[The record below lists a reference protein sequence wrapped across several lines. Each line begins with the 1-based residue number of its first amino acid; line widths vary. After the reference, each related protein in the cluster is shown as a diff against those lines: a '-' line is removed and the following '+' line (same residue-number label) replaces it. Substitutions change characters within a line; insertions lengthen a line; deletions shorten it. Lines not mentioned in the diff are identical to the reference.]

1 MESDLVYQVQA
12 EMPTLYRFARSLTHN
27 SVQADDLVQDCMER
41 AISNIHQ
48 FRPGTNLRSWLFTIL
63 SNLHKDECRKRIRR
77 GRHVSMDDY
86 EDFVQVR
93 PRQTDHLEVRS
104 LLTAFGKLNAYDR
117 EVLILAGVRGMK
129 YETIACRQH
138 VAVGTV
144 KSRLSRARQKLRSL
158 MEGPETETRA
168 YS

>member
-1 MESDLVYQVQA
+1 MHSDLVYQVQA
-12 EMPTLYRFARSLTHN
+12 EMPTLYRFARSLTRN
-27 SVQADDLVQDCMER
+27 SAQADDLVQDCMER

-63 SNLHKDECRKRIRR
+63 SNLHKDECRKRTRR
-77 GRHVSMDDY
+77 GRHLSMDDY

-93 PRQTDHLEVRS
+93 PRQADHLEVRS
-104 LLTAFGKLNAYDR
+104 LIAAFGKLNPYDR

-129 YETIACRQH
+129 YETIACRQD

-144 KSRLSRARQKLRSL
+144 KSRLSRARQKLRLL
-158 MEGPETETRA
+158 MDGPETPA
-168 YS
+168 YP